1 METTIMAKK
10 HILVVANDKTT
21 CQGLVN
27 QLKEV
32 GYEGTIATTS
42 QEALD
47 RLREARP
54 DAILMGLDGEGV
66 DENLLGELRGDGD
79 YATGAP
85 IVVLANKGSESAAL
99 SAIDV
104 GADDF
109 IVKPMRASELAARLE
124 FAMTRSRHAE
134 APSRAK
140 ALRAGPIFLNA
151 DRRETYIRLEN
162 GEIRPLNLTKREFA
176 LMRAMMARKNTMMTR
191 QQLVEE
197 AFGENTKVNP
207 NNLGAYIHR
216 LREKVE
222 PDPGHPRFILTDR
235 GLGFKVVD

>member
-1 METTIMAKK
+1 MAKK

-32 GYEGTIATTS
+32 GYEGVIATTS
-42 QEALD
+42 QEAMD

-54 DAILMGLDGEGV
+54 DAILMGVDGEGV
-66 DENLLGELRGDGD
+66 DEGLLGHLRGDGD
-79 YATGAP
+79 YATSAP
-85 IVVLANKGSESAAL
+85 IVMLANKGQESAAL

-109 IVKPMRASELAARLE
+109 VVKPVRSSELSARLQ
-124 FAMTRSRHAE
+124 FAINRARHAE

-176 LMRAMMARKNTMMTR
+176 LMRAMMARKNTMMSR
-191 QQLVEE
+191 QQLVDE
-197 AFGENTKVNP
+197 AFGEGAKVNP
-207 NNLGAYIHR
+207 TNLGAYIHR

-222 PDPGHPRFILTDR
+222 PDPGHPRYILTDR

>member
-1 METTIMAKK
+1 M
-10 HILVVANDKTT
+10 
-21 CQGLVN
+21 N

-32 GYEGTIATTS
+32 GYEGVVATTS
-42 QEALD
+42 QEAMD

-54 DAILMGLDGEGV
+54 DAILMGVDGEGV
-66 DENLLGELRGDGD
+66 DESLLGHLRGDGD
-79 YATGAP
+79 YATNAP
-85 IVVLANKGSESAAL
+85 IVMLANKGQESAAL

-109 IVKPMRASELAARLE
+109 VVKPVRSSELAARLQ
-124 FAMTRSRHAE
+124 FAINRARHSE

-176 LMRAMMARKNTMMTR
+176 LMRAMMARKNTMMSR

-197 AFGENTKVNP
+197 AFGEGAKVNP
-207 NNLGAYIHR
+207 TNLGAYIHR

-222 PDPGHPRFILTDR
+222 PDPGHPRYILTDR